1 MRQTLLAGLPAYSV
15 TLSDGQIDTL
25 CRFGEALIEKNA
37 VMNLTAITKPS
48 AVAQLHFL
56 DCIALLNAVDFREKR
71 VIDVGCG
78 AGFPGVPLKIAEP
91 SIRLTLLDSL
101 AKRMNWL
108 SETLPALGVD
118 AEIITARAEEFAAQ
132 RREQY
137 DLATSRAVA
146 RLNVLA
152 ELCLPYVRVGGK
164 FLAMKGALAQEEVE
178 EARRGIEKLGGHVL
192 RIFEYPVADA
202 VHKAVVIEKLRPTPP
217 QYPRAFAK
225 IKNRRCKGG
234 FAMNAEKRWKISA
247 GTALTQNILRRRHRL
262 RTISPRSC
270 TEKRSA
276 SAAASRSTQWA
287 FTTVSARTI
296 RSSGT
301 GSSPRTRPAQ
311 PPHMRRSI

>member
-37 VMNLTAITKPS
+37 VMNLTAITEPS

-56 DCIALLNAVDFREKR
+56 DCIALLNAADFHGKR

-178 EARRGIEKLGGHVL
+178 EARQGIERLGGHVL

-225 IKNRRCKGG
+225 IKK
-234 FAMNAEKRWKISA
+234 
-247 GTALTQNILRRRHRL
+247 
-262 RTISPRSC
+262 SPL
-270 TEKRSA
+270 
-276 SAAASRSTQWA
+276 
-287 FTTVSARTI
+287 
-296 RSSGT
+296 
-301 GSSPRTRPAQ
+301 
-311 PPHMRRSI
+311 

>member
-37 VMNLTAITKPS
+37 VMNLTAITEPS

-56 DCIALLNAVDFREKR
+56 DCIALLNAADFHGKR

-91 SIRLTLLDSL
+91 SIRLTLLDTL

-178 EARRGIEKLGGHVL
+178 EARRGIERLGGHVL

-217 QYPRAFAK
+217 HFPRAFAK
-225 IKNRRCKGG
+225 IKK
-234 FAMNAEKRWKISA
+234 
-247 GTALTQNILRRRHRL
+247 
-262 RTISPRSC
+262 SPL
-270 TEKRSA
+270 
-276 SAAASRSTQWA
+276 
-287 FTTVSARTI
+287 
-296 RSSGT
+296 
-301 GSSPRTRPAQ
+301 
-311 PPHMRRSI
+311 

>member
-37 VMNLTAITKPS
+37 VMNLTAITEPS

-56 DCIALLNAVDFREKR
+56 DCIALLNAADFHGKR

-152 ELCLPYVRVGGK
+152 ELCLPFVRVGGK

-178 EARRGIEKLGGHVL
+178 EARRGIERLGGHVL

-225 IKNRRCKGG
+225 IKK
-234 FAMNAEKRWKISA
+234 
-247 GTALTQNILRRRHRL
+247 LPL
-262 RTISPRSC
+262 
-270 TEKRSA
+270 
-276 SAAASRSTQWA
+276 
-287 FTTVSARTI
+287 
-296 RSSGT
+296 
-301 GSSPRTRPAQ
+301 
-311 PPHMRRSI
+311 

>member
-1 MRQTLLAGLPAYSV
+1 MRQILEQRSGLSPEK
-15 TLSDGQIDTL
+15 IDTL
-25 CRFGEALIEKNA
+25 CAFGRALLEKNQ
-37 VMNLTAITKPS
+37 VMNLTAITEPS

-56 DCIALLNAVDFREKR
+56 DCIALLNAADFHGKR

-178 EARRGIEKLGGHVL
+178 EARRGIERLGGHVL

-225 IKNRRCKGG
+225 IKK
-234 FAMNAEKRWKISA
+234 
-247 GTALTQNILRRRHRL
+247 
-262 RTISPRSC
+262 SPL
-270 TEKRSA
+270 
-276 SAAASRSTQWA
+276 
-287 FTTVSARTI
+287 
-296 RSSGT
+296 
-301 GSSPRTRPAQ
+301 
-311 PPHMRRSI
+311 

>member
-37 VMNLTAITKPS
+37 VMNLTAITEPS

-56 DCIALLNAVDFREKR
+56 DCIALLNAADFHGKR

-91 SIRLTLLDSL
+91 SICLTLLDSL

-118 AEIITARAEEFAAQ
+118 AEIITARAEEFAAL

-152 ELCLPYVRVGGK
+152 ELCLPFVRVGGK

-178 EARRGIEKLGGHVL
+178 EARRGIERLGGHVL

-225 IKNRRCKGG
+225 IKK
-234 FAMNAEKRWKISA
+234 
-247 GTALTQNILRRRHRL
+247 
-262 RTISPRSC
+262 SPL
-270 TEKRSA
+270 
-276 SAAASRSTQWA
+276 
-287 FTTVSARTI
+287 
-296 RSSGT
+296 
-301 GSSPRTRPAQ
+301 
-311 PPHMRRSI
+311 